1 MRISCVNFVFNFDYF
16 PGEFIDNDSLG
27 WAMSLNFVP
36 IEYHASVEDVKWII
50 ELVDVLELGGV
61 LVGVIATVLT
71 LVSHFYL

>member
-1 MRISCVNFVFNFDYF
+1 
-16 PGEFIDNDSLG
+16 
-27 WAMSLNFVP
+27 MSLNFVP
-36 IEYHASVEDVKWII
+36 IKYHASVEDVKWII